1 MEHKSRTEAQ
11 HRERANSVLKGAGY
25 SAAKAATHKHE
36 DHLHKGEPHTKLAK
50 GGAVKSVKVN
60 IHTGASDGEKQQA
73 MQQGL
78 QAGAKMAMQKMA
90 GAGAPPMGGAPRPP
104 MAPGA
109 PMGAPPPGGGGMPMR
124 PGAGPMAKGGQVKVR
139 AHMRSKGGKCE

>member
-11 HRERANSVLKGAGY
+11 HRERANSMLKGAGY
-25 SAAKAATHKHE
+25 SAAKVATHKHE

-60 IHTGASDGEKQQA
+60 IHTGASDGEKQMAQQA
-73 MQQGL
+73 GIKQGL
-78 QAGAKMAMQKMA
+78 QMAAAKMA
-90 GAGAPPMGGAPRPP
+90 GPGGPMAPRPP

-124 PGAGPMAKGGQVKVR
+124 PGAGPMAKGGTVKVR
-139 AHMRSKGGKCE
+139 AHTRSRGGKCE